1 MEPSF
6 LDLGLGCDWG
16 LLVAPDASL
25 GIDDLGVGH
34 VLSGVS
40 PRNQWS
46 YKLDPCGPSPVDET
60 LQDSIWLDHADVDI
74 SKQETFGGLVL
85 QEQTRGRSI
94 SHHRKLSSGSWCDEA
109 VPPQSLF
116 VSDHS
121 PDHSFSAPD
130 VSVGKFSIDSS
141 SNSSS
146 IISNSPIDVRFEFGD
161 IYNSQPDDN
170 ITDRALL
177 VMDYVDNQGFTSI
190 SSQPVQSV
198 RPLLSLGSYESEQI
212 PAAYSPDYV
221 VPDSPILADESFP
234 ILKEESVSPFDDLEC
249 DEHDT
254 LHDEESVCRLLLALD
269 GSAHLGARFLDCVGS
284 MLSHV
289 SPEEV
294 ESVLSRDSS
303 CDNLLAHDT
312 DSFWDDSASLKI
324 DSVAGLLVGSDMSG
338 TDCSG
343 INAMRTSIASP
354 FTVID
359 ASSLATSSSAN
370 SFAATG
376 SLANSLS
383 VINSEYQRAQVTS
396 KLTPLPPRS
405 RISTPCHIGEVL
417 SERRVRKKE
426 QNKTA
431 ALRYRQKKREE
442 KGHTMTEVEE
452 LEQKNSELR
461 NRAEELTKEIGYL
474 RGLLEEITKV

>member
-25 GIDDLGVGH
+25 GIDDFGVGQ

-46 YKLDPCGPSPVDET
+46 YKSDPCGPSPADET
-60 LQDSIWLDHADVDI
+60 LQDSIWLDYADVAV
-74 SKQETFGGLVL
+74 SKRETFGGLVL
-85 QEQTRGRSI
+85 QEQARGRSI

-109 VPPQSLF
+109 IPPQSLF
-116 VSDHS
+116 VSDYS
-121 PDHSFSAPD
+121 PDHSFSTPD
-130 VSVGKFSIDSS
+130 FNIAKFSIDSS

-146 IISNSPIDVRFEFGD
+146 IISTSPIDVRFEFGD
-161 IYNSQPDDN
+161 IYNSQLDDN
-170 ITDRALL
+170 IT
-177 VMDYVDNQGFTSI
+177 DYVDNQGFTSI
-190 SSQPVQSV
+190 SSQPVQSI
-198 RPLLSLGSYESEQI
+198 RPLFSLGSYESEQI
-212 PAAYSPDYV
+212 PATYSPDYV
-221 VPDSPILADESFP
+221 VPDSPILADESFL
-234 ILKEESVSPFDDLEC
+234 ILKEESVSPFDDLDC

-269 GSAHLGARFLDCVGS
+269 GSAHLGARLLDCVGS

-303 CDNLLAHDT
+303 CDNLLASDT
-312 DSFWDDSASLKI
+312 DSFLDDSASLKI
-324 DSVAGLLVGSDMSG
+324 DSVAGLLVGSGMSG

-354 FTVID
+354 FTVIN

-396 KLTPLPPRS
+396 KLTPLPPRTL
-405 RISTPCHIGEVL
+405 ISTPYHIGEVL

-474 RGLLEEITKV
+474 KGLLEEITKV